1 MKKYLFYHLVFLG
14 FLIVSCSSSKIASSW
29 QKPGFENKDYKT
41 ILVMAILNPDS
52 KWSFRQ
58 SLEDHM
64 ANDLKAKNVHDKG
77 QESSY
82 VPGYLRNPTQ
92 DDYYMCWWDYY
103 SSVKSRVCTPGYYIQ
118 DTKYYW
124 ESNIYVGPSKELIYS
139 AKSDSFDPGST
150 DQLAHEYGQ
159 SIVKDI
165 KKKKLLH

>member
-1 MKKYLFYHLVFLG
+1 M
-14 FLIVSCSSSKIASSW
+14 
-29 QKPGFENKDYKT
+29 
-41 ILVMAILNPDS
+41 
-52 KWSFRQ
+52 
-58 SLEDHM
+58 
-64 ANDLKAKNVHDKG
+64 
-77 QESSY
+77 
-82 VPGYLRNPTQ
+82 
-92 DDYYMCWWDYY
+92 
-103 SSVKSRVCTPGYYIQ
+103 VKSRVCTPGYYIQ